1 MRGNQLPHHT
11 HTAPFGHLWYLDVAF
26 VHGKRTICQ
35 GGGARFWPS
44 ELVGGSL
51 FFWRHARGL
60 VAALKA
66 SNHLSATQQYCPA
79 RFGQSDRDWWFL
91 LAAGLP
97 CFAPLDRLASS
108 SLGTCHRR
116 TLRLHWRARQLSER
130 CKTLGANARWRA
142 LDRAKA
148 QPGLTKFQLPGQLM
162 QHPSEPLGS
171 FFSVGD
177 KRP

>member
-1 MRGNQLPHHT
+1 MARGRYVREAERDFGLPN
-11 HTAPFGHLWYLDVAF
+11 LWV
-26 VHGKRTICQ
+26 
-35 GGGARFWPS
+35 GAS
-44 ELVGGSL
+44 

-162 QHPSEPLGS
+162 QHPRSLLEASFQSETNARNGVQCCIPILCRVQHARS
-171 FFSVGD
+171 ITL
-177 KRP
+177 